1 MIEWACTSGYLLVL
15 STVTIRHIY
24 LGSKSTFAYTLASF
38 TLLMSLQ
45 YGITG
50 TLLLLHENK
59 AQITSTYTLSTYTYF
74 LVQLLQNWIFAFQYL
89 KSAIFSSYNPVM
101 TLNQADWL
109 RTTGIVIYVT
119 LLIVCYVLAVVV
131 TTQKLVLDFTW
142 FAQLVWTL
150 FSLFATMISLY
161 GIFKLH

>member
-1 MIEWACTSGYLLVL
+1 
-15 STVTIRHIY
+15 
-24 LGSKSTFAYTLASF
+24 
-38 TLLMSLQ
+38 
-45 YGITG
+45 
-50 TLLLLHENK
+50 
-59 AQITSTYTLSTYTYF
+59 
-74 LVQLLQNWIFAFQYL
+74 
-89 KSAIFSSYNPVM
+89 M

>member
-1 MIEWACTSGYLLVL
+1 MDRYVMIEWACTSGYLLVL

-74 LVQLLQNWIFAFQYL
+74 LV
-89 KSAIFSSYNPVM
+89 
-101 TLNQADWL
+101 
-109 RTTGIVIYVT
+109 
-119 LLIVCYVLAVVV
+119 
-131 TTQKLVLDFTW
+131 
-142 FAQLVWTL
+142 
-150 FSLFATMISLY
+150 
-161 GIFKLH
+161 